1 VEHQV
6 VKSLSRIRKR
16 NGRCYELALK
26 AMLDEPGAD
35 RFMLAHGR
43 VSMIPNS
50 TRHDCF
56 MDHAW
61 IILDDGRIYDP
72 VLNAYMQ
79 RSQFE
84 SRYRAELKR
93 SYSKLEAASLCRE
106 NKHCGPWH

>member
-1 VEHQV
+1 
-6 VKSLSRIRKR
+6 
-16 NGRCYELALK
+16 
-26 AMLDEPGAD
+26 MLDEPDAH
-35 RFMLAHGR
+35 RFKLAHGN

-50 TRHDCF
+50 TRSDCF

-79 RSQFE
+79 QSQFE

-93 SYSKLEAASLCRE
+93 SYSKSEVVSLCLVNR
-106 NKHCGPWH
+106 HCGPWH